1 MKPRLNI
8 WIERGDRVVLSFW
21 RVRLLEAIR
30 DTGSIS
36 AAAQEMD
43 VPYRTA
49 WSKINEM
56 EAGLDMQLVDTQ
68 TGGPGGGGTQLTP
81 AAERLIERFY
91 ALTAGFTDELHTRFT
106 ELFSSTEMLEP
117 DRA

>member
-8 WIERGDRVVLSFW
+8 WIERDDQVVLSFW

-49 WSKINEM
+49 WSKVNEM
-56 EAGLDMQLVDTQ
+56 EAGLDVQLVDTQ
-68 TGGPGGGGTQLTP
+68 TGGTGGGGTQLTP
-81 AAERLIERFY
+81 DAERLIERFY
-91 ALTAGFTDELHTRFT
+91 ALTAGFTDELHTRFD
-106 ELFSSTEMLEP
+106 ELFSSQ
-117 DRA
+117 